1 MASAFPL
8 SAASPVDALLPL
20 GLAGLGGSS
29 LTPVQLAALHSG
41 LSLTA
46 SLEDGTAG
54 HGPAG
59 SLEQLS
65 GSTWPLLLP
74 GPLQQPL
81 VMATLPGLER
91 RSAGAGAGAAAEQ
104 DGWSET
110 SDPEAVV
117 QSVLLS
123 VVRLSSSTCWLP
135 VQVDSAA
142 PLRAWTGGS
151 QTYGSVKPCKSLC
164 CVHTC
169 QASGGLYLVLGWR
182 KGMRSIRG
190 CRCVRVCR
198 CIRGWSCVQSNACRQ
213 HCHDSADRCASSLQ
227 VAAGP
232 RADLLCLQARQSL
245 QAVPQAEAPGEGSV
259 GAPHPLPALAQA
271 ASGDSA
277 PQLETAPEPLHQSQ
291 PQLPA
296 GQEAS
301 PPPQQL
307 AAATDVG
314 AAAGGASSSWHSNA
328 GNPEAE
334 LPAAAEPGEAGSG
347 VVPHSSA
354 AGATA
359 DSEPAA
365 GRLQLTVLAV
375 QPLKGL
381 CGRCSWLMWCFA
393 GSSILRLCVCHSGAA
408 CLASIR
414 ISASKSTMGYV
425 HLSVK
430 TMATC
435 LPVEPSSS

>member
-1 MASAFPL
+1 MLQPNALHLIMLVFHACRHLGRHPVLASAVPF

-46 SLEDGTAG
+46 SLEDSTAG

-65 GSTWPLLLP
+65 GSTWPLLPP

-123 VVRLSSSTCWLP
+123 EVRLSSSTCWLP
-135 VQVDSAA
+135 VPVDSAA

-169 QASGGLYLVLGWR
+169 QANGGLYLVLGWR

-198 CIRGWSCVQSNACRQ
+198 CIRGWSCVQ
-213 HCHDSADRCASSLQ
+213 
-227 VAAGP
+227 
-232 RADLLCLQARQSL
+232 
-245 QAVPQAEAPGEGSV
+245 
-259 GAPHPLPALAQA
+259 
-271 ASGDSA
+271 
-277 PQLETAPEPLHQSQ
+277 
-291 PQLPA
+291 
-296 GQEAS
+296 
-301 PPPQQL
+301 
-307 AAATDVG
+307 
-314 AAAGGASSSWHSNA
+314 
-328 GNPEAE
+328 
-334 LPAAAEPGEAGSG
+334 
-347 VVPHSSA
+347 
-354 AGATA
+354 
-359 DSEPAA
+359 
-365 GRLQLTVLAV
+365 
-375 QPLKGL
+375 
-381 CGRCSWLMWCFA
+381 
-393 GSSILRLCVCHSGAA
+393 
-408 CLASIR
+408 
-414 ISASKSTMGYV
+414 
-425 HLSVK
+425 
-430 TMATC
+430 
-435 LPVEPSSS
+435 